1 MLKIDLVYD
10 DNLDNKSKKNMSEW
24 TTVKRA
30 VKNGKFKFKDYD
42 YIKKGEHR
50 IFEKSKKDFNFNS
63 HLGTFK
69 ARLDKKVD
77 KRNAFLTKSQVVA
90 DSLNIKPNCWYN
102 IEKNTE
108 LRDTVASNIVDAM
121 NSLHTTEFK
130 VTYSLYNDCPLIQI
144 DWDDYHLHLFV
155 PQRKPFALGGHC
167 WRDNCSGISVETDIQ
182 LVLQVLNLPTKYDE
196 LVQYIL
202 VRC

>member
-1 MLKIDLVYD
+1 MLKIDLLYD
-10 DNLDNKSKKNMSEW
+10 DNLDNKSNSEMEW
-24 TTVKRA
+24 TTIKRA
-30 VKNGKFKFKDYD
+30 KGTKFTKNWYC
-42 YIKKGEHR
+42 IRKGENR
-50 IFEKSKKDFNFNS
+50 TFEKSKTDFNFNKDS
-63 HLGTFK
+63 RTFK
-69 ARLDKKVD
+69 ARLDKRVD

-102 IEKNTE
+102 IERNTE

-121 NSLHTTEFK
+121 HSLHTTEFK

-182 LVLQVLNLPTKYDE
+182 LVMQVLDLPTKYDE

-202 VRC
+202 DRC